1 VKPFQLGL
9 SLIPVV
15 IIVIGLIG
23 WVVTLRGNI
32 DSALG
37 SIQELQEAQYDDT
50 DLVERVQDLAIQAEE
65 SMTKVMWVMEE
76 YGPAIESIRD
86 RELDTE
92 MADRVAD
99 IVTRQAVVENEMR
112 QIMSDH
118 SGFADVLYQ
127 LGESGLIET
136 KGYPLARGILP
147 GGGMPTIR
155 ERMADRLAGQRYYQC
170 RIHQAVGPG
179 LSGGI
184 RRPAHPVHLRTR
196 ARMFQRSGRRT
207 SYSGRAGPYPLA

>member
-1 VKPFQLGL
+1 VKPLQLGL
-9 SLIPVV
+9 SLIPVA

-32 DSALG
+32 DAALE
-37 SIQELQEAQYDDT
+37 SIQELQETQYDDT
-50 DLVERVQDLAIQAEE
+50 DLIERVQDLALQAEE

-99 IVTRQAVVENEMR
+99 IMTRQAVVENEMR

-118 SGFADVLYQ
+118 QGFADVLYE
-127 LGESGLIET
+127 LGESGLIE
-136 KGYPLARGILP
+136 
-147 GGGMPTIR
+147 
-155 ERMADRLAGQRYYQC
+155 
-170 RIHQAVGPG
+170 
-179 LSGGI
+179 
-184 RRPAHPVHLRTR
+184 RR
-196 ARMFQRSGRRT
+196 QYGN
-207 SYSGRAGPYPLA
+207 YK

>member
-1 VKPFQLGL
+1 MKPFQLGL
-9 SLIPVV
+9 SLIPVA

-32 DSALG
+32 DAALE
-37 SIQELQEAQYDDT
+37 SIEELQQSQYDDT

-118 SGFADVLYQ
+118 EGFADVLYE
-127 LGESGLIET
+127 LGESGLIE
-136 KGYPLARGILP
+136 
-147 GGGMPTIR
+147 
-155 ERMADRLAGQRYYQC
+155 
-170 RIHQAVGPG
+170 
-179 LSGGI
+179 
-184 RRPAHPVHLRTR
+184 RR
-196 ARMFQRSGRRT
+196 QYGN
-207 SYSGRAGPYPLA
+207 YK

>member
-1 VKPFQLGL
+1 MKPLQLGL
-9 SLIPVV
+9 SLIPVA

-32 DSALG
+32 DAAIG
-37 SIQELQEAQYDDT
+37 SIEELQDSQYDDT
-50 DLVERVQDLAIQAEE
+50 DLIERVQDLALQAEE

-92 MADRVAD
+92 MADRVSD

-118 SGFADVLYQ
+118 QGFADVLYE
-127 LGESGLIET
+127 LGESGLIE
-136 KGYPLARGILP
+136 
-147 GGGMPTIR
+147 
-155 ERMADRLAGQRYYQC
+155 
-170 RIHQAVGPG
+170 
-179 LSGGI
+179 
-184 RRPAHPVHLRTR
+184 RR
-196 ARMFQRSGRRT
+196 QYGN
-207 SYSGRAGPYPLA
+207 YK

>member
-1 VKPFQLGL
+1 MKPLQLGL
-9 SLIPVV
+9 SLIPVA

-32 DSALG
+32 DAAIG
-37 SIQELQEAQYDDT
+37 SIEELQQSRYDDT

-92 MADRVAD
+92 MADRVSD

-118 SGFADVLYQ
+118 QGFADVLYE
-127 LGESGLIET
+127 LGESGLIE
-136 KGYPLARGILP
+136 R
-147 GGGMPTIR
+147 R
-155 ERMADRLAGQRYYQC
+155 EYGNYK
-170 RIHQAVGPG
+170 
-179 LSGGI
+179 
-184 RRPAHPVHLRTR
+184 
-196 ARMFQRSGRRT
+196 
-207 SYSGRAGPYPLA
+207 

>member
-1 VKPFQLGL
+1 MKPLQLGL
-9 SLIPVV
+9 SLIPVA

-32 DSALG
+32 DSALE
-37 SIQELQEAQYDDT
+37 SIEELRESQYDDT

-118 SGFADVLYQ
+118 SGFADVLYD
-127 LGESGLIET
+127 LGEQGLIE
-136 KGYPLARGILP
+136 R
-147 GGGMPTIR
+147 R
-155 ERMADRLAGQRYYQC
+155 EYGNYK
-170 RIHQAVGPG
+170 
-179 LSGGI
+179 
-184 RRPAHPVHLRTR
+184 
-196 ARMFQRSGRRT
+196 
-207 SYSGRAGPYPLA
+207 

>member
-1 VKPFQLGL
+1 MKPLQLGL
-9 SLIPVV
+9 SLIPVA

-32 DSALG
+32 DSALE
-37 SIQELQEAQYDDT
+37 SIQALQESQYDDT

-92 MADRVAD
+92 MADRMAD

-118 SGFADVLYQ
+118 EGFADVLYE
-127 LGESGLIET
+127 LGESGLIE
-136 KGYPLARGILP
+136 
-147 GGGMPTIR
+147 
-155 ERMADRLAGQRYYQC
+155 
-170 RIHQAVGPG
+170 
-179 LSGGI
+179 
-184 RRPAHPVHLRTR
+184 RR
-196 ARMFQRSGRRT
+196 QYGN
-207 SYSGRAGPYPLA
+207 YK